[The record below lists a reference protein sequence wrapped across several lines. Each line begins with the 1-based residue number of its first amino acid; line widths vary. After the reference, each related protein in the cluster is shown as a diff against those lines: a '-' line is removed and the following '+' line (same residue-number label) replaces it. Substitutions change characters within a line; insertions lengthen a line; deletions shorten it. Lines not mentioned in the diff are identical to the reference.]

1 MKQTKKSWQIY
12 LALFLL
18 IFLVF
23 FFPFKEGIDGHS
35 WLDYSGWFTGSDRS
49 TNDNTSRVTTTVSR
63 SNTDARATISNPH
76 YNNEGTRNSGRKYKK
91 TEDDND
97 ELTSN
102 EKSYGRSA
110 LNKLIAMHDNNDVL
124 KSCINKIK
132 VYF

>member
-1 MKQTKKSWQIY
+1 MKQSKKSWQIY

-18 IFLVF
+18 IFLILL
-23 FFPFKEGIDGHS
+23 PFKEGFDGHK
-35 WLDYSGWFTGSDRS
+35 WLDFSGWFTGSDTT
-49 TNDNTSRVTTTVSR
+49 TNHNIPRNEVTVSKSNAQSRVY
-63 SNTDARATISNPH
+63 NPH
-76 YNNEGTRNSGRKYKK
+76 YNNNEGTGNSGRKYKK

-102 EKSYGRSA
+102 EKTYGRSA

-132 VYF
+132 VYL